1 VTIARAVLIFGPGAQ
16 ESAYLDGAPAEKRKP
31 VVDGSTE
38 AAVEFRE
45 LGHGIGDRT
54 RPAEVSN
61 RFDIEGTIPIKR
73 KRLKVIEMKR
83 KSQSILRAVAAPPS
97 ATQRPSLA
105 SLSVSHGKRVRLWRM
120 LYGHGPRNGT
130 LAVLP
135 LDQGLEHGPADFFP
149 NPAAVDTDFQFRLAV
164 EGDYSAIALG
174 IGLADKYMKEYAG
187 RIPLILKLNG
197 KTNIADDGDAVSSL
211 SANVEDA
218 VRLGADAVGFT
229 LYVGSPREDAGIRD
243 FQKVRQDCERLGMP
257 VVMWAYPRGRA
268 INARGGKGTLYAQDY
283 AARVAEEMGADLV
296 KLHEPEEDN
305 ERCPEPYRSLK
316 EAAPERLRRVVR
328 SAGRVMVLFSGGV
341 KQDNDAAVLRK
352 VSSYME
358 AGATGVMFGRNMWLR
373 PFDQAVA
380 LTRQVHRILGRH
392 PR

>member
-1 VTIARAVLIFGPGAQ
+1 MGHRGRRADVA
-16 ESAYLDGAPAEKRKP
+16 
-31 VVDGSTE
+31 
-38 AAVEFRE
+38 
-45 LGHGIGDRT
+45 
-54 RPAEVSN
+54 N
-61 RFDIEGTIPIKR
+61 RFDIEGTVPIKR

-83 KSQSILRAVAAPPS
+83 KSQSASRAVAAHAS

-105 SLSVSHGKRVRLWRM
+105 SLSVSHGKRVRMWRM

-211 SANVEDA
+211 SASVEDA

-229 LYVGSPREDAGIRD
+229 LYVGSPREDVGIRD

-296 KLHEPEEDN
+296 KLHEP
-305 ERCPEPYRSLK
+305 
-316 EAAPERLRRVVR
+316 
-328 SAGRVMVLFSGGV
+328 
-341 KQDNDAAVLRK
+341 
-352 VSSYME
+352 
-358 AGATGVMFGRNMWLR
+358 
-373 PFDQAVA
+373 
-380 LTRQVHRILGRH
+380 
-392 PR
+392 